1 MGDGRQAM
9 KRKGAA
15 GGNVL
20 TAEDVR
26 VEEKRLAGGRE
37 GAPSRKSVGSS
48 GRRKNR
54 NKRMRSGRNGKKQ
67 SSRKRRKRKVRKS

>member
-1 MGDGRQAM
+1 VE
-9 KRKGAA
+9 
-15 GGNVL
+15 NVL

-37 GAPSRKSVGSS
+37 GTPSRKSVGS